1 MNRSMNCYHAGKV
14 PVRIFFHVDYKPMA
28 ADGKALSR
36 KVGKDDITGTVN
48 SGPAGYLPIPSS
60 SVVW

>member
-1 MNRSMNCYHAGKV
+1 MDCFHAGKV

-36 KVGKDDITGTVN
+36 KVGKDDITGTV
-48 SGPAGYLPIPSS
+48 SSAHGTGYLPIPSS
-60 SVVW
+60 SIA

>member
-1 MNRSMNCYHAGKV
+1 MDCFHAGKV

-36 KVGKDDITGTVN
+36 KVGKDDITGTVSSAN
-48 SGPAGYLPIPSS
+48 GSDYLPIPSS
-60 SVVW
+60 SVA